1 MATYKN
7 DSHHIIPRSE
17 FADIIYEN
25 FLFDIPKLLDFC
37 SIYADTNRSQ
47 VEKAVSGIFEVQP
60 KYLLDLKSVADFF
73 PTILDSVCEGFDLT
87 DDGNVTRTISPIKG
101 HASSKAKSKDE
112 KMLELISFTYD
123 TFNSLRVLFEVYERT
138 AEPFF
143 SILSQITEFYEVFC
157 DRLCTDLS
165 KLKDLPEELSDAF
178 CLTRH
183 SMLQVFRQV
192 FYQSTL
198 KCIFDVQENRE
209 EIVERYLSTLQM
221 ALSNGRFVADY
232 FHYFPIQE
240 DVELIE
246 QLGVEFD
253 ELRLNLIR
261 DSISQLTQIHSPEQN
276 WMPND
281 ITTDN
286 HLVNGDNV
294 SNGETCLG
302 AAGGENWSSLSDGE
316 LQKISSIL
324 ELLPH
329 LEMGF
334 IKKCLD
340 FYKGDAETVISVILE
355 DNLPA
360 FLMNDDQGSE
370 FGSRD
375 VECVAGTSREI
386 KENSVLSKR
395 RNIYDGDEFDVFSH
409 DINVSRVHIGK
420 KTQELKLSVLD
431 KSLKS
436 KVKQYGRNVDDDDDA
451 LYQDEYDD
459 TYDDHVLGEVDVDDI
474 DELLER
480 DASVAKPR
488 NRPLKRDESEEEEE
502 DVADSRPVK
511 NPTLFHE
518 DPALLRERAAQ
529 NQALKN
535 ASRGNPYRKNR
546 RNKNNSDSDDDDMFF
561 QRNNNAPRGRAR
573 FNHANHNRR
582 DLAARKNRF

>member
-7 DSHHIIPRSE
+7 DTNHIIPRNE

-37 SIYADTNRSQ
+37 SVYADTNRSQ
-47 VEKAVSGIFEVQP
+47 VEKAVNGIFEAQP

-73 PTILDSVCEGFDLT
+73 PTILDLVCEGFDLT
-87 DDGNVTRTISPIKG
+87 DDRDMPRKISPSKG
-101 HASSKAKSKDE
+101 HQSKKAKPKDA

-123 TFNSLRVLFEVYERT
+123 TFNSLRVLFEVHQPT

-143 SILSQITEFYEVFC
+143 SILTRVTEFYEAFC
-157 DRLCTDLS
+157 DHLCEDLS
-165 KLKDLPEELSDAF
+165 KLKDLPEELSNAF
-178 CLTRH
+178 CLTRY

-198 KCIFDVQENRE
+198 KRIFEVDENRE
-209 EIVERYLSTLQM
+209 EIVECYLSTLQM
-221 ALSNGRFVADY
+221 ALNNGKFIADY

-246 QLGVEFD
+246 QIGVEFD
-253 ELRLNLIR
+253 EMRLNLIR
-261 DSISQLTQIHSPEQN
+261 DSIVQLTQIHSPEQN
-276 WMPND
+276 LMHDD
-281 ITTDN
+281 IMTGN
-286 HLVNGDNV
+286 NLANGDNF
-294 SNGETCLG
+294 SDGESCLG
-302 AAGGENWSSLSDGE
+302 AAAGGADWSSLSDEE
-316 LQKISSIL
+316 LQKISSIM

-334 IKKCLD
+334 IKRCLD

-355 DNLPA
+355 DNLPPS
-360 FLMNDDQGSE
+360 LRNDDQGSE
-370 FGSRD
+370 FESGD
-375 VECVAGTSREI
+375 PECVAGPSQET
-386 KENSVLSKR
+386 KESSVLSKR

-420 KTQELKLSVLD
+420 KSQELKISGLD
-431 KSLKS
+431 KSIKQ
-436 KVKQYGRNVDDDDDA
+436 KVKQYSRLGDEDDA

-480 DASVAKPR
+480 DASVAKPM
-488 NRPLKRDESEEEEE
+488 NRPFKREESEEEEDE
-502 DVADSRPVK
+502 VGDSQPVK
-511 NPTLFHE
+511 NPMLFHE

-529 NQALKN
+529 NQAFKN
-535 ASRGNPYRKNR
+535 ASRANPQRRNR
-546 RNKNNSDSDDDDMFF
+546 RNKSDSDDDDMNFP
-561 QRNNNAPRGRAR
+561 RNNNNAPRGRAR

-582 DLAARKNRF
+582 DLAARKHRF